1 MIVLGLIVSYF
12 LGSISTAYVL
22 VKLMKGIDIRSV
34 GSKNAGA
41 TNVQRVLGTGPAL
54 LVFVLDVLKG
64 VLAVMIGRLVGGP
77 IISLWCGIAAV
88 VGHNWPLFFGLRGGK
103 GTATSFGVLWTI
115 MPNIALIIT
124 VVGFT
129 AIAITKYVSLGSI
142 VGAPLLLILV
152 VITGKSWHY
161 IIFAFILMSM
171 TLYRHRENIVRLLE
185 GRESRLGQKVKRV
198 K

>member
-1 MIVLGLIVSYF
+1 
-12 LGSISTAYVL
+12 
-22 VKLMKGIDIRSV
+22 
-34 GSKNAGA
+34 
-41 TNVQRVLGTGPAL
+41 
-54 LVFVLDVLKG
+54 
-64 VLAVMIGRLVGGP
+64 
-77 IISLWCGIAAV
+77 
-88 VGHNWPLFFGLRGGK
+88 
-103 GTATSFGVLWTI
+103 